1 MLLQWSEGAKLP
13 GKQCQLV
20 RELFK
25 RSEECFLEPECGE
38 ECETKTDREC
48 RIEEEEQC
56 RTVTEEQ
63 CDTVQVS
70 QKKKIIFERLCNKI
84 CKIFEV
90 F

>member
-70 QKKKIIFERLCNKI
+70 QNKI
-84 CKIFEV
+84 V
-90 F
+90 LN